1 MMSFTNFILSS
12 PFNAPFASSAT
23 AKEVYTLMSREDLL
37 IKANI
42 LTELDIPA
50 IAAYAAEAE
59 AICNKADSDF
69 KISPQ
74 TKQCIGRMVAAA
86 LEDFGYSSRL
96 GRKARIPDKICRSAF
111 KFGHVFYDDPEIK
124 ATKKIEKMVVSIKN
138 S

>member
-69 KISPQ
+69 KICPPV
-74 TKQCIGRMVAAA
+74 KQCIGRMVAAA

-111 KFGHVFYDDPEIK
+111 KYGHVFYEDEIK
-124 ATKKIEKMVVSIKN
+124 ATKKIEKKIVSIKN